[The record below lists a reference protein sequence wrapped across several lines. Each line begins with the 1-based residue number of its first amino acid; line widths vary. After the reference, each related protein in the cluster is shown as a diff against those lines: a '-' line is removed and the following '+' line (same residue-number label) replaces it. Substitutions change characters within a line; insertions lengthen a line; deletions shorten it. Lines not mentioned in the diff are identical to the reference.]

1 MVFQMPYLDKQHA
14 FVGSSA
20 PSEELAQFELAEWAG
35 GNGFQ
40 PASLDRTFVTYHS
53 GEAREW
59 VLMERAEKYLCA
71 DG

>member
-20 PSEELAQFELAEWAG
+20 SGEEQAQCELAEWAG

-40 PASLDRTFVTYHS
+40 PASQGRTFVTYHS

-59 VLMERAEKYLCA
+59 VLMERAEKYLNA